1 MTATTAAAGP
11 ATATAPAAA
20 KPSRNRYI
28 DTLRALAIVRVVVY
42 HAFGWAWL
50 TYVLPAMGVM
60 FAIAGSLM
68 AASLSKAG
76 ARKAVWSRIR
86 RLLPALWTF
95 AAVALPLMFWHGWS
109 SSDPDH
115 PLHKLN
121 LIFWLFPLEDPPGS
135 SWGEP
140 FWEVLWYLRAY
151 LIFVLVSPILYFA
164 YKKLGW
170 VVVALPLAV
179 LAALHLTGFRL
190 PDPIDG
196 IMWDFVTYAA
206 CWIAGFAHRDGR
218 LHRLPVA
225 AWAAMTAVIGGIGL
239 YWLFTHPTDW
249 GFDLNEEPIART
261 LWSLAFVL
269 IVLRFRPTMAMLDRA
284 GFKWVAESV
293 RVINARAITIY
304 LWHFPLITLGALVL
318 EHYQVP
324 WATFQYVVWMLVL
337 EAALVLVAVLLF
349 GWVEDVSAKRRASLW
364 PAATPAL
371 AGAGAS
377 VALSAPVTVSPGTA
391 SVPAAGSSVSP
402 GYGTSVSPGYGTRVS
417 SGDGTSVS
425 PGYGTS
431 VSPGYGTS
439 VSPGY
444 GTSVSPGYGTSVSPG
459 YHTGPAPA
467 SGRAPG
473 TSGWPQAG
481 GAAHLS
487 GSAGEAPPSAGGVVP
502 PAPGNAARGVA
513 RVQGLTPE
521 NPPS

>member
-1 MTATTAAAGP
+1 MTATPVAGVPTAEASP
-11 ATATAPAAA
+11 VA
-20 KPSRNRYI
+20 KPPRNRYI

-68 AASLSKAG
+68 AASLAKSG

-95 AAVALPLMFWHGWS
+95 AAVALPIMFWHGWS
-109 SSDPDH
+109 ASDPDH

-121 LIFWLFPLEDPPGS
+121 LLFWLFPLEDPPGS

-170 VVVALPLAV
+170 VVVALPVAA

-225 AWAAMTAVIGGIGL
+225 VWAALTAVIGGIGL
-239 YWLFTHPTDW
+239 YWLFTHPTAW

-269 IVLRFRPTMAMLDRA
+269 VVLRFRPALAVLDKVS
-284 GFKWVAESV
+284 FKWLAESV

-304 LWHFPLITLGALVL
+304 LWHFPLITVGAAVL
-318 EHYQVP
+318 EHYEVP
-324 WATFQYVVWMLVL
+324 WATFQYIVWMLVL
-337 EAALVLVAVLLF
+337 ETALVLVAVLLF
-349 GWVEDVSAKRRASLW
+349 GWVEDVSAKRKASLW
-364 PAATPAL
+364 PAAMPAL
-371 AGAGAS
+371 AGAGG
-377 VALSAPVTVSPGTA
+377 PVTPAQAGPGEPARPAVTPAQAGASGVGTPPTAVAASPRTPE
-391 SVPAAGSSVSP
+391 SPAVGNAVSP
-402 GYGTSVSPGYGTRVS
+402 GYGSGVSVDFQGGTK
-417 SGDGTSVS
+417 
-425 PGYGTS
+425 
-431 VSPGYGTS
+431 
-439 VSPGY
+439 
-444 GTSVSPGYGTSVSPG
+444 
-459 YHTGPAPA
+459 
-467 SGRAPG
+467 
-473 TSGWPQAG
+473 
-481 GAAHLS
+481 
-487 GSAGEAPPSAGGVVP
+487 PPSGTVYGSRAS
-502 PAPGNAARGVA
+502 GVA
-513 RVQGLTPE
+513 RVPGSEPE
-521 NPPS
+521 NRPR

>member
-1 MTATTAAAGP
+1 MSASPVTAAP
-11 ATATAPAAA
+11 AVQEKPPAPA
-20 KPSRNRYI
+20 SNRNRYI
-28 DTLRALAIVRVVVY
+28 DSLRALAIVRVVVY

-68 AASLSKAG
+68 AASLAKGG

-109 SSDPDH
+109 TSDPDH

-121 LIFWLFPLEDPPGS
+121 LVFWLFPLEDPPGS

-170 VVVALPLAV
+170 VVVAAPLAV
-179 LAALHLTGFRL
+179 LAVLHVTGFRL

-206 CWIAGFAHRDGR
+206 CWMAGFAHRDGR

-225 AWAAMTAVIGGIGL
+225 VWVAVTAVIGGIGL
-239 YWLFTHPTDW
+239 YWLFTHPTAW

-269 IVLRFRPTMAMLDRA
+269 IVLRFRPTMAVLDKV
-284 GFKWVAESV
+284 KWLSESV

-304 LWHFPLITLGALVL
+304 LWHFPLITVGAAVL

-324 WATFQYVVWMLVL
+324 WATFQYIVWMLVL
-337 EAALVLVAVLLF
+337 ETVMVLGAVLVF
-349 GWVEDVSAKRRASLW
+349 GWVEDVSAKRKASLW
-364 PAATPAL
+364 PRLATPAL
-371 AGAGAS
+371 AGAG
-377 VALSAPVTVSPGTA
+377 
-391 SVPAAGSSVSP
+391 
-402 GYGTSVSPGYGTRVS
+402 
-417 SGDGTSVS
+417 
-425 PGYGTS
+425 
-431 VSPGYGTS
+431 
-439 VSPGY
+439 
-444 GTSVSPGYGTSVSPG
+444 
-459 YHTGPAPA
+459 GPAVPINTEINP
-467 SGRAPG
+467 SLRTEAPRQAV
-473 TSGWPQAG
+473 PQAG
-481 GAAHLS
+481 PARPAGGTVYGSSSARGAARVE
-487 GSAGEAPPSAGGVVP
+487 GFDPDQPPRAG
-502 PAPGNAARGVA
+502 
-513 RVQGLTPE
+513 
-521 NPPS
+521 

>member
-1 MTATTAAAGP
+1 MTATTAAADP
-11 ATATAPAAA
+11 TAVPIPAA
-20 KPSRNRYI
+20 KPPRNRYI

-68 AASLSKAG
+68 AASLAKGG

-109 SSDPDH
+109 TSDPDH

-170 VVVALPLAV
+170 VVLVLPLAA

-218 LHRLPVA
+218 LHKLPVFV
-225 AWAAMTAVIGGIGL
+225 WASVTAVIGGIGL
-239 YWLFTHPTDW
+239 YWLFTHPTAW

-261 LWSLAFVL
+261 MWSLAFVL
-269 IVLRFRPTMAMLDRA
+269 IVLRFRPTLAVLDKA
-284 GFKWVAESV
+284 NYKWLSESV

-324 WATFQYVVWMLVL
+324 WATFQYIVWMLVL
-337 EAALVLVAVLLF
+337 ETAMVLVAVLLF
-349 GWVEDVSAKRRASLW
+349 GWVEDVSAKRKASLW
-364 PAATPAL
+364 PAASPAL
-371 AGAGAS
+371 AGAGAPAVAVAGASVTPAAS
-377 VALSAPVTVSPGTA
+377 VAVSPRTA
-391 SVPAAGSSVSP
+391 ENPAAGRSVNP
-402 GYGTSVSPGYGTRVS
+402 GYGAGVSVDFHSAAAPPAEPAAPRSGTVYGSR
-417 SGDGTSVS
+417 
-425 PGYGTS
+425 
-431 VSPGYGTS
+431 
-439 VSPGY
+439 
-444 GTSVSPGYGTSVSPG
+444 
-459 YHTGPAPA
+459 A
-467 SGRAPG
+467 SG
-473 TSGWPQAG
+473 
-481 GAAHLS
+481 
-487 GSAGEAPPSAGGVVP
+487 
-502 PAPGNAARGVA
+502 AARVPGSD
-513 RVQGLTPE
+513 PE
-521 NPPS
+521 NPPR

>member
-1 MTATTAAAGP
+1 MTATPVAGVPTAAAP
-11 ATATAPAAA
+11 PVA
-20 KPSRNRYI
+20 KPPRNRYI

-68 AASLSKAG
+68 AASLAKSG

-95 AAVALPLMFWHGWS
+95 AAVALPIMFWHGWS
-109 SSDPDH
+109 ASDPDH

-121 LIFWLFPLEDPPGS
+121 LLFWLFPLEDPPGS

-170 VVVALPLAV
+170 VVVALPLAA

-225 AWAAMTAVIGGIGL
+225 VWAALTAVLGGIGL
-239 YWLFTHPTDW
+239 YWLFTHPTAW

-269 IVLRFRPTMAMLDRA
+269 IVLRFRPALAVLDKVS
-284 GFKWVAESV
+284 FTWLSESV

-304 LWHFPLITLGALVL
+304 LWHFPLITVGAAVL
-318 EHYQVP
+318 EHYEVP
-324 WATFQYVVWMLVL
+324 WATFQYIVWMLVL
-337 EAALVLVAVLLF
+337 ETALVLVAVLLF
-349 GWVEDVSAKRRASLW
+349 GWVEDVSAKRKASLW
-364 PAATPAL
+364 PAAMPSL
-371 AGAGAS
+371 AGAGGPAMPA
-377 VALSAPVTVSPGTA
+377 VAGAGGPAAAGAVFPRTPESVSPRTPEP
-391 SVPAAGSSVSP
+391 PAAGSAVSP
-402 GYGTSVSPGYGTRVS
+402 GYGSGVSVEFQGGTK
-417 SGDGTSVS
+417 
-425 PGYGTS
+425 
-431 VSPGYGTS
+431 
-439 VSPGY
+439 
-444 GTSVSPGYGTSVSPG
+444 
-459 YHTGPAPA
+459 
-467 SGRAPG
+467 
-473 TSGWPQAG
+473 
-481 GAAHLS
+481 
-487 GSAGEAPPSAGGVVP
+487 P
-502 PAPGNAARGVA
+502 PAGTVYGSQASRVPGSG
-513 RVQGLTPE
+513 PE
-521 NPPS
+521 NPPR